1 MSSVRARMIRMSE
14 RLPRRALN
22 RATLDRQLL
31 LARAGMPVVEAV
43 ERLAGLQAQ
52 TPHSWYAG
60 LGIRLDGITPED
72 VADLLVGR
80 RIVRLALMRSTI
92 HLVSARD
99 ARWLR
104 PLIQP
109 VLDRDLFRN
118 HTHGK
123 PVEGLDMDELVAAAR
138 PFLEE
143 RPLTGKELGAL
154 LGEHGRKAGWGD
166 RAEASLAYAARNR
179 MALVQVPPRGV
190 WGKSGPIA
198 HTTAEAWLGEP
209 LAEDASL
216 EEMVLR
222 YLAAFGPASVMDVQ
236 TWSGLTRLKAVVE
249 RLRPRLVTFEDENG
263 RELFDLPD
271 APRPDPDTPA
281 PPRLLYDFDNLLL
294 SHADRSR
301 FITEQYRAQNYLTR
315 RPAPSIVLLDGFT
328 AGEWTLETGRT
339 AAVLTIRTY
348 ATASKD
354 DAEALEA
361 EGQRL
366 IGFLAAGSE
375 RREVRVT
382 SLSTGE

>member
-1 MSSVRARMIRMSE
+1 MSE
-14 RLPRRALN
+14 RLSRRAVN

-31 LARAGMPVVEAV
+31 LARAAMPVVEAV
-43 ERLAGLQAQ
+43 ERLDGLQAQ

-60 LGIRLDGITPED
+60 LGIRLDHVTPED
-72 VADLLVGR
+72 VADLLAGR

-99 ARWLR
+99 ALWLR

-123 PVEGLDMDELVAAAR
+123 PVQGLDMDELVAAAR
-138 PFLEE
+138 PLLEE
-143 RPLTGKELGAL
+143 KPLTGRQLGAL
-154 LGEHGRKAGWGD
+154 LAEHGREAGWGD
-166 RAEASLAYAARNR
+166 RAEASLAYAARCR

-209 LAEDASL
+209 LAEEATLD
-216 EEMVLR
+216 EMILR

-236 TWSGLTRLKAVVE
+236 AWSGLTRLKTVMD

-271 APRPDPDTPA
+271 APRPAPDTPA

-301 FITEQYRAQNYLTR
+301 FVTEQYRAQNYPAR
-315 RPAPSIVLLDGFT
+315 RPAPSIVLLDGVT
-328 AGEWTLETGRT
+328 AGEWTLETGRDE
-339 AAVLTIRTY
+339 AVLTIRTY
-348 ATASKD
+348 EKVSAD

-361 EGQRL
+361 EAHRL
-366 IGFLAAGSE
+366 IGFAAAGTE
-375 RREVRVT
+375 TRTVRVT
-382 SLSTGE
+382 TLSTDE